1 MASQPVNSSMV
12 AAESDVSRWQ
22 ATAMM
27 ALVQRLNSACR
38 ETTGGQPILTSEDR
52 AELPHEQLIVDVATR
67 RDREAFKL
75 LFAHFA
81 PRLKT
86 YLSNLGMAGDGA
98 EDLAQDTMVTVW
110 QKAQLY
116 HREKAAAS
124 TWIFQIARNKFI
136 DLMRKQKYPEVDVD
150 DHLHEMV
157 APDDTDVPLVQQR
170 ASQHVARA
178 MEQLNPAQR
187 EVVELSFFH
196 ELSHS
201 QIAEQLN
208 LPLGTV
214 KSRIRIAFDTL
225 RKELGDFK

>member
-1 MASQPVNSSMV
+1 MV
-12 AAESDVSRWQ
+12 AAEGDMSRWQ
-22 ATAMM
+22 ATAVM
-27 ALVQRLNSACR
+27 ALFQCLDAACR
-38 ETTGGQPILTSEDR
+38 KTRGGQPILTGEDR
-52 AELPHEQLIVDVATR
+52 AALPHEQLIVDVATR

-86 YLSNLGMAGDGA
+86 YLSNLGLPGDGA

-150 DHLHEMV
+150 DHLQEMV
-157 APDDTDVPLVQQR
+157 AADETDVPLVQQR
-170 ASQHVARA
+170 ASHRIAGA

-187 EVVELSFFH
+187 EVVELSFFQ

-201 QIAEQLN
+201 QIAERLD

-214 KSRIRIAFDTL
+214 KSRIRIAFEIL